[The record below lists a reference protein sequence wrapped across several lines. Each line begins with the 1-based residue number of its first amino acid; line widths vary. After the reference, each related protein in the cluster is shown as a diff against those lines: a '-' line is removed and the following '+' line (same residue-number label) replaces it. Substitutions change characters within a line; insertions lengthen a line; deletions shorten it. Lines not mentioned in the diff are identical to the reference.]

1 LGWLAEKQTRRQRR
15 RRPRRAIATR
25 SLTKQNPKQQQNK
38 QRSVNMMSVPKPSD
52 LSTIHDT
59 RAKWA
64 EVVGLSSVQ
73 QSTLACVPPLV
84 HVPLPVACRVLY
96 GGVEVQ
102 EAERLDHKWQIW
114 STLKQSQGPGTG
126 TGTGAQGATGAAGA
140 RAAGAAGAAAATMK
154 QM

>member
-1 LGWLAEKQTRRQRR
+1 
-15 RRPRRAIATR
+15 
-25 SLTKQNPKQQQNK
+25 
-38 QRSVNMMSVPKPSD
+38 MMSVPEPRD
-52 LSTIHDT
+52 LSTIHDP

-96 GGVEVQ
+96 GGVGSVG

-114 STLKQSQGPGTG
+114 STLQSE
-126 TGTGAQGATGAAGA
+126 GAGVGGGGGGGGAGEGS
-140 RAAGAAGAAAATMK
+140 AAAAVAARPK
-154 QM
+154 QPT